1 MAILNVA
8 FTTLATCNGCRNKV
22 KYKVHL
28 HEEKLSHVECQVML
42 CKDKLSVE
50 RAFQGTARPWGDCR
64 DLDGLAD
71 VS

>member
-28 HEEKLSHVECQVML
+28 HEEKLSHVGYQVML

-50 RAFQGTARPWGDCR
+50 
-64 DLDGLAD
+64 
-71 VS
+71 